1 MTDTSDFVTIKQVL
15 LDNFYNNSTINL
27 VMRSDRLGKARYR
40 YLELHM
46 KNITYEQQEFRV
58 ATFHDVTER
67 KKIVEVESNNRI
79 VSLLSSSVSHE
90 MVTPLKCIISFATS
104 LKSDLKHLKQ
114 PKKQAELIYV
124 TAKLLLSE
132 VKLLLDNNLI

>member
-1 MTDTSDFVTIKQVL
+1 MTDTSAFVTIKQVL
-15 LDNFYNNSTINL
+15 LDNFYHNNTINL

-40 YLELHM
+40 YLELQM

-104 LKSDLKHLKQ
+104 LKSDLKHLKR